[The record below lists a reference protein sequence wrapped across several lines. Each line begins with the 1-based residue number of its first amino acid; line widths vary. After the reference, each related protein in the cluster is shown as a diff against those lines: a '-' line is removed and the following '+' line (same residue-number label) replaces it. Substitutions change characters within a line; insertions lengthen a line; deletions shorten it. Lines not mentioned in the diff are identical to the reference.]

1 MRHAVASVIALAL
14 LIAPSIADLLAS
26 RADACAV
33 APCCIGKMSKSCP
46 MHSTPHGKGMRACG
60 VDERVGVA
68 GHTVAVFAPV
78 QASAEDHG
86 TAAVPFA
93 TQRIVPSSPSAPDP
107 PPPRLS

>member
-14 LIAPSIADLLAS
+14 VIAPSIADLLAS

-33 APCCIGKMSKSCP
+33 APCCIGKMTNSCP
-46 MHSTPHGKGMRACG
+46 MHSTPHGQGMRACG

-68 GHTVAVFAPV
+68 GHVVAVFAPV
-78 QASAEDHG
+78 HAIAEDHG
-86 TAAVPFA
+86 TATVSFA
-93 TQRIVPSSPSAPDP
+93 AQRIVPFTPSAPDP